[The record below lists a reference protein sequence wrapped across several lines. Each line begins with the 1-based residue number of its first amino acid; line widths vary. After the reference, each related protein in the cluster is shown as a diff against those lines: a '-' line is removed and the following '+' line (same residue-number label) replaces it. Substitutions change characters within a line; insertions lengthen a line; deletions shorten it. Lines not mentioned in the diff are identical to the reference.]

1 MSATFW
7 FLLEYSV
14 FFALVALVFGLVGWW
29 LRGPGPDSRAADL
42 ESQLAEQQR
51 IARAAMDERDAI
63 RTSVRDSSTHVS
75 EAAHLVEENQ
85 SLASAN
91 SQLESELATARRE
104 LNTRSEA
111 LAAALATASN
121 LESENAQ
128 LLSQSA
134 AALSDSSHR
143 SQRVETE
150 LETLK
155 TAHDHQIAELQR
167 QLTGAPQVDPAVIER
182 LESENARLLAEAAQN
197 AQRAETELN
206 ALKTAYDH
214 QVAESQR
221 QLAEAPQVDPAPVEK
236 AKPKPTPKPKAPRA
250 KKKSSAARVAS
261 GPDRLAQIEHELA
274 PQLAVLAALTQE
286 RDDWEKRV
294 HTLENQSLPDPAG
307 LGLSRRSLV
316 GSQER
321 LTAAQDAAKSLQ
333 NQQRALQKA
342 LAQSAELP
350 EDDLTQIK
358 GIKTVLSDHLHAH
371 GIRTWRQIAEW
382 TDDDLAAFSEL
393 LAFKNRATRD
403 NWREQARQLHEATH
417 GPLV

>member
-29 LRGPGPDSRAADL
+29 LRGPGQDNRTTDL
-42 ESQLAEQQR
+42 EAQLAEQQR

-63 RTSVRDSSTHVS
+63 RTEVRDSSTHVS

-85 SLASAN
+85 ALASAN
-91 SQLESELATARRE
+91 SQLESELTTARRE
-104 LNTRSEA
+104 LNTRAEA
-111 LAAALATASN
+111 LAAALATASA
-121 LESENAQ
+121 LESDNAQ

-143 SQRVETE
+143 SQRAETE

-155 TAHDHQIAELQR
+155 TTHEQQIAELQR
-167 QLTGAPQVDPAVIER
+167 QLAEARQVDPTVIEH
-182 LESENARLLAEAAQN
+182 LKAENAPLVAENAKLAEI
-197 AQRAETELN
+197 E
-206 ALKTAYDH
+206 
-214 QVAESQR
+214 R
-221 QLAEAPQVDPAPVEK
+221 QAPQITPTAPQAPSSPET
-236 AKPKPTPKPKAPRA
+236 AKPKPAPKPKAPRA
-250 KKKSSAARVAS
+250 KKKSSAAPVAS
-261 GPDRLAQIEHELA
+261 GPEKLAHIEHELA

-286 RDDWEKRV
+286 RNDWEKRV

-307 LGLSRRSLV
+307 LGLARRSLL

-321 LTAAQDAAKSLQ
+321 LTSAQDAAKSLQ
-333 NQQRALQKA
+333 TQQRALQKA